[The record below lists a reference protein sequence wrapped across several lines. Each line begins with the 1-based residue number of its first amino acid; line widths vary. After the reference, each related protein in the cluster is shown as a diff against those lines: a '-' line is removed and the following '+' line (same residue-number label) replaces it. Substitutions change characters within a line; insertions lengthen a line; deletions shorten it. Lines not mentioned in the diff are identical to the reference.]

1 MGHKSRRIASHR
13 RRVRAR
19 RARKTRRVDRASRA
33 IKRARRRARVD
44 GATTRN
50 ESMRTRDDD
59 DFDES
64 ATRATTRDAAS
75 DDPTSPLGDDY
86 ERMLSDALAASL
98 AATDAPVT
106 KKIERWVRAL
116 GAAAADADDADD
128 ARDARSTRSSAKRAS
143 NSDARKT
150 LDEMSR
156 ARDHGVQETAVD
168 EEDLDADVDA
178 GLRERDAARRLEKY
192 GANDWTSGE
201 DGDEDARGEEAS
213 ARGADAGRARTR
225 FARFLRAEIRNPT
238 ARVLATGAALEL
250 AQSFN
255 ARARDDPT
263 FNAMIL
269 LGLVLGNAWVSHV
282 EREDALRASRELTA
296 LVDARA
302 TVTRSGTS
310 RVVDA
315 RFLVPGDIVTLTP
328 GCAVPADCVSCGP
341 QTLVL
346 DNSLITGDRHT
357 VDVAKG
363 EPLFA
368 RGVVKRGS
376 ARAMVVRTGKHTFA
390 GRAARVMRAR
400 DSSRKEMS
408 AFDANVSVVERS
420 FAVVGCASSLSVFL
434 YLIVG
439 GKDFFRSLSFAVI
452 LLIISTPLAIRTI
465 VHTTT
470 SLGVRALAKKSC
482 IVARARVI
490 EDLALMNVLC
500 VDKTGT
506 LTKDAAKLSSIVP
519 TVPLLEGVSEDDVMT
534 AAAMG
539 TRWKEPP
546 TNAVDAMILDAFD
559 VARHLEGKFELVEHR
574 PFDAAAKRKFSESIV
589 RRANDGSTFRV
600 MKGPIDVALEKCVN
614 RESARAIVDDA
625 LEQLQ
630 SRAAAGVISR
640 ALLVACSKTHDDSYV
655 GLGLIMY
662 DDVRRKDAHE
672 MLHAM
677 QLLGVDVK
685 IVTGDV
691 ARVARV
697 ACDKIGFDLSDG
709 SDGIIHTPSDVPY
722 VPLRASVL
730 SPAHCDKLDRMKAYA
745 EMLPEDKHALVKAHR
760 AKGDVVGL
768 VSDGASDS
776 AALQLANVGV
786 SMNNAS
792 DAARCASDIILAA
805 PSLAALAH
813 AVLSA
818 RVMFARVREYIV
830 FRATCT
836 AHVLGFFVFGALV
849 VSPKSFDVT
858 APDTF
863 TLPVIA
869 LCVNAALNDVVVIGT
884 AYDHTSPSRLP
895 ERWNLLPHVF
905 ASAASGFTACFTT
918 LALLRVALSA
928 QLPYGEVQTCVFL
941 KLTLTDAMTVFSARA
956 HKSFLERRPGGLVLA
971 AFATS
976 LTMSCLLSAN
986 WPFMALASISW
997 ARIAFVFVFALCS
1010 FALQDFVKTLTYRA
1024 LLRAGWMENVGVV
1037 SAGERARISR
1047 AVDRAAPKTPP
1058 NVSSVSRSA
1067 PTPVHAKVYD
1077 EEETVIER
1085 RPLLSDSEDDGF
1097 ENDDESDIQSI
1108 VDDEFYSDYGG
1119 DVTATTATSVD
1130 DGSNAPERIAEML
1143 EQEHD
1148 TAKHE
1153 RLRRTPGYCMAT
1165 FSDVRSITES
1175 HDWWKTFASLQ
1186 RERIREH
1193 VDDEEDD
1200 DVEKARARVENDV
1213 DANDTASVTSSVYSK
1228 PTLRRSIP
1236 SDALTVLEMA
1246 CGVGTFSAALCRH
1259 IADATREAMKSPL
1272 IDPAMERLYV
1282 SVDLLDVSAV
1292 ALHTAAMSLVPPFRV
1307 GTLHRGSTTTFVP
1320 PQDYADALM
1329 RDDTRDDDG
1338 GGAADSSLGYDIVYT
1353 AHGFATTPRGKLHSA
1368 LRNFRKSLRPG
1379 GLGFIAAATEQSHDA
1394 KFFAMY
1400 HAEKKRR
1407 GERRSH
1413 DGAAVADVSL
1423 TCAEQ
1428 ICDALSA
1435 LGASYNVEVKS
1446 HVTAVDVENL
1456 EPYLHGVA
1464 MDDAL
1469 SLDTMM
1475 STSAS
1480 LGAYLASCLSGDGT
1494 AYRFPQR
1501 VAHVTL

>member
-1 MGHKSRRIASHR
+1 MR
-13 RRVRAR
+13 RR
-19 RARKTRRVDRASRA
+19 
-33 IKRARRRARVD
+33 D
-44 GATTRN
+44 G
-50 ESMRTRDDD
+50 DDCD
-59 DFDES
+59 DA
-64 ATRATTRDAAS
+64 ATRSTTRDAHD
-75 DDPTSPLGDDY
+75 DDPTSPIGDDY
-86 ERMLSDALAASL
+86 ERMLSDDLGR
-98 AATDAPVT
+98 ATARDEAPVT

-116 GAAAADADDADD
+116 GAAGDGGDDDDDDDD
-128 ARDARSTRSSAKRAS
+128 ARRARANDSSATTAAAM
-143 NSDARKT
+143 DARKMM
-150 LDEMSR
+150 DEMSR

-168 EEDLDADVDA
+168 EEDLDADVDG
-178 GLRERDAARRLEKY
+178 GLREREAARRLEKY
-192 GANDWTSGE
+192 GANDWATGE
-201 DGDEDARGEEAS
+201 DGDDGARARKAS
-213 ARGADAGRARTR
+213 AGGGDAGRARAR

-255 ARARDDPT
+255 ARVHDDPT

-269 LGLVLGNAWVSHV
+269 LGLVFGNAWVSHV
-282 EREDALRASRELTA
+282 EREDAVRASRELA
-296 LVDARA
+296 ELVDARA

-363 EPLFA
+363 EPLFT

-408 AFDANVSVVERS
+408 AFDANVSIVTRS

-519 TVPLLEGVSEDDVMT
+519 TVPLLEGVSENDVMT

-574 PFDAAAKRKFSESIV
+574 PFDVSAKRKFSESII

-614 RESARAIVDDA
+614 RESAQAIVDDA

-677 QLLGVDVK
+677 QSLGVDVK
-685 IVTGDV
+685 IVTSDV

-697 ACDKIGFDLSDG
+697 ACDKIGFDLSEN

-760 AKGDVVGL
+760 AKGDIVGL

-776 AALQLANVGV
+776 AALQLAHVGV

-849 VSPKSFDVT
+849 VSPKSFDVS

-905 ASAASGFTACFTT
+905 VSAASGFTACSTT

-928 QLPYGEVQTCVFL
+928 RLPYGEVQTCVFL

-1037 SAGERARISR
+1037 SAGECARISR
-1047 AVDRAAPKTPP
+1047 AVDRAAPKTSTSP
-1058 NVSSVSRSA
+1058 NVSSGARA
-1067 PTPVHAKVYD
+1067 TPTPLRAKAYD
-1077 EEETVIER
+1077 EEETIIER

-1165 FSDVRSITES
+1165 FSDVQSITES

-1193 VDDEEDD
+1193 VDDGEDGD
-1200 DVEKARARVENDV
+1200 IEKAWARGESDV
-1213 DANDTASVTSSVYSK
+1213 DASDVTSVTSSVYAN
-1228 PTLRRSIP
+1228 TTVRQSIP
-1236 SDALTVLEMA
+1236 SDALTALEMA

-1259 IADATREAMKSPL
+1259 IADATREAMMSPL

-1292 ALHTAAMSLVPPFRV
+1292 ALHTAATSLVPPFRV

-1320 PQDYADALM
+1320 PQDYADALTQ
-1329 RDDTRDDDG
+1329 DDTRDG
-1338 GGAADSSLGYDIVYT
+1338 GGAADPSIGYDIVYT

-1413 DGAAVADVSL
+1413 DGAAAADVSL

-1475 STSAS
+1475 SSSAS

-1494 AYRFPQR
+1494 VYRFPQR